1 MTSLPAF
8 VDYEFAGRK
17 ELCLCSAAQSSRRV
31 MLVPPLF
38 DEMNRM
44 RKLLVDVMR
53 SLETME
59 IGSFLPDLPGT
70 NESLI
75 PLEQVTLSDWQEALQ
90 TCARQHD
97 ISHIASF
104 RGGALTIAGM
114 QDAGH
119 WMFSPVKGATILRTM
134 MRTKVAA
141 DRESGLSTSLA
152 DLTAQAGDGSLELA
166 GNILG
171 SALFAQLNAADIP
184 EMEHQR
190 IVRLESDGKPADS
203 HIPGSALW
211 LRAEPDDDLAMSSA
225 IARDIAGWMGQ

>member
-1 MTSLPAF
+1 MSPAPAF
-8 VDYEFAGRK
+8 VSYEFADRE
-17 ELCLCSAAQSSRRV
+17 ELCLCHAAQSSRRV

-53 SLETME
+53 SLETLE
-59 IGSFLPDLPGT
+59 VGSFLPDLPGT

-75 PLEQVTLSDWQEALQ
+75 TLEQVRLSDWQEALQ
-90 TCARQHD
+90 ACARKHD
-97 ISHIASF
+97 IAHIASF

-114 QDAGH
+114 EEAEH
-119 WMFSPVKGATILRTM
+119 WIFSPVKGATLLRTM
-134 MRTKVAA
+134 MRAKVAA

-171 SALFAQLNAADIP
+171 SDLFAQLNAADIP
-184 EMEHQR
+184 DMHNQR
-190 IVRLESDGKPADS
+190 LVRLESDGKPADS

-211 LRAEPDDDLAMSSA
+211 LRAEPDDDPAMSSA
-225 IARDIAGWMGQ
+225 IARDIAGWMGP